1 MYFNPTTSHLKL
13 AAVAHF
19 RGAMAL
25 MNSFV
30 ILLAWVVATDF
41 YGLLR
46 KKIMMDR
53 PNSLPLTASVMRF
66 FPSVVFERS
75 RRRRGKSV
83 IN

>member
-46 KKIMMDR
+46 KKI
-53 PNSLPLTASVMRF
+53 T
-66 FPSVVFERS
+66 
-75 RRRRGKSV
+75 
-83 IN
+83 